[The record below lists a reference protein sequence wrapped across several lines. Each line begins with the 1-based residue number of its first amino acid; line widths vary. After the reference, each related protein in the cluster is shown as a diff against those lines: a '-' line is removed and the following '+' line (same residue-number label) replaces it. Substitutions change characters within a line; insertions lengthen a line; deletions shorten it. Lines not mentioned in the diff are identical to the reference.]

1 MAYML
6 VIDDEPS
13 LRRLVRSMLES
24 EGYEVDEAEDG
35 IQGLKH
41 IRKNGYDLVVTDVFM
56 PEEDGIVVAQEIMK
70 SHANTKVLAISG
82 GGSNLSA
89 DWSLNMIK
97 NFGVEEVLHKPF
109 GKGELMSAVRR
120 LLDE

>member
-6 VIDDEPS
+6 VVDDEPS

-24 EGYEVDEAEDG
+24 EGYEVDEAENG
-35 IQGLKH
+35 AQGLKR
-41 IRKNGYDLVVTDVFM
+41 IRENEYDLVITDVFM
-56 PEEDGIVVAQEIMK
+56 PEEDGLVVAQEIMK

-97 NFGVEEVLHKPF
+97 NFGVEEVLYKPF
-109 GKGELMSAVRR
+109 GKGELMSAVHR

>member
-41 IRKNGYDLVVTDVFM
+41 IRENDYDLVITDVFM

-82 GGSNLSA
+82 GGSKLSA
-89 DWSLNMIK
+89 EWSLNMIK
-97 NFGVEEVLHKPF
+97 NFGVEEVLYKPF
-109 GKGELMSAVRR
+109 GKGELMSAVHR